1 MKKDR
6 FLIGI
11 LIFIGLLVVVSVAL
25 FFIRGRNQAY
35 GPEDTPDGVLKN
47 YALALQNMDYE
58 RAYTYLADR
67 QSKPTYETFRQ
78 AFLTRMLDTS
88 NSALQVGKV
97 YQDSPDTAWVEVS
110 ILFAGTGLFD
120 TGWTNNDKG
129 TLILQNGAWKITYLP
144 NPYWGWDWYTPTPMP
159 VPAPGKP

>member
-11 LIFIGLLVVVSVAL
+11 LIFIGLLVVVSVAM
-25 FFIRGRNQAY
+25 FFIRGRDQAY
-35 GPEDTPDGVLKN
+35 GPDGAPDGVLKN
-47 YALALQNMDYE
+47 YALAIQNMDYE

-67 QSKPTYETFRQ
+67 DSKPTYETFRQ
-78 AFLTRMLDTS
+78 AFLTRMLDSS
-88 NSALQVGKV
+88 NAALQVGKV
-97 YQDSPDTAWVEVS
+97 YHDSPDTAWVEVS

-144 NPYWGWDWYTPTPMP
+144 NPYWGWDWYTPTPIP
-159 VPAPGKP
+159 LPAPGKP